1 MAEETN
7 MPFWYLLV
15 ALIVLEMVLLLT
27 WSPLYFGTGVR
38 LFSERIPASAEM
50 RERLVLNCLERDVA
64 TQEGLPLVFRALPD
78 GRMAFRESFFI
89 SFTGRYY
96 PVMRGLVVVDA
107 KRNQVRV
114 EGICNWMTLGFGVLC
129 VAMPM
134 VVASTWPLLI
144 ILGLFVYCYFIQ
156 RRRYHGV
163 AEALREQMR
172 TELPE
177 AVMHLRR
184 STR

>member
-1 MAEETN
+1 M
-7 MPFWYLLV
+7 WYLLV
-15 ALIVLEMVLLLT
+15 ALIVLEMVLLFT
-27 WSPLYFGTGVR
+27 WNPFYFGMGIR
-38 LFSERIPASAEM
+38 LFNERIPATAEM

-64 TQEGLPLVFRALPD
+64 TQEWIALVFHPLPG
-78 GRMAFRESFFI
+78 GRMAFRESYFMAF
-89 SFTGRYY
+89 SGRYY

-114 EGICNWMTLGFGVLC
+114 EGICNWMTLGFAVLC

-134 VVASTWPLLI
+134 VAASTWPLLI

-172 TELPE
+172 TELPD
-177 AVMHLRR
+177 AIMQLRR
-184 STR
+184 GTR

>member
-1 MAEETN
+1 MAL
-7 MPFWYLLV
+7 WYGLV
-15 ALIVLEMVLLLT
+15 GLIVLEVVLQLA
-27 WSPLYFGTGVR
+27 WNPLYFRTGIR
-38 LFSERIPASAEM
+38 LFNERIPATADM

-64 TQEGLPLVFRALPD
+64 TQEWIPLVFRALPD
-78 GRMAFRESFFI
+78 GRMAFRESYFLAV
-89 SFTGRYY
+89 SGRYY

-114 EGICNWMTLGFGVLC
+114 EGICNWMTLGVAVLC

-134 VVASTWPLLI
+134 VAASTWPMLI
-144 ILGLFVYCYFIQ
+144 ILGLFAYCYVIQ

-172 TELPE
+172 SELP
-177 AVMHLRR
+177 AAIMQLRR
-184 STR
+184 GLR

>member
-1 MAEETN
+1 MVFFYAMVAVMVAEI
-7 MPFWYLLV
+7 LLMLV
-15 ALIVLEMVLLLT
+15 
-27 WSPLYFGTGVR
+27 WNPLYFGLGIR
-38 LFSERIPASAEM
+38 LFSKRIPATAEM

-64 TQEGLPLVFRALPD
+64 TQEWIPLVFRALPD
-78 GRMAFRESFFI
+78 GRMAFRESFFLAV
-89 SFTGRYY
+89 SGRYY

-114 EGICNWMTLGFGVLC
+114 EGICNWMTLGFAVLC
-129 VAMPM
+129 IAMPM
-134 VVASTWPLLI
+134 VATSTWPMLL

-156 RRRYHGV
+156 RRRYHEV

-177 AVMHLRR
+177 AIMQLRR
-184 STR
+184 RVG

>member
-1 MAEETN
+1 MVI
-7 MPFWYLLV
+7 WYVVVGVMVLE
-15 ALIVLEMVLLLT
+15 IVLELT
-27 WSPLYFGTGVR
+27 WNPLYFGTGIR
-38 LFSERIPASAEM
+38 LFNVRIPATAAM

-64 TQEGLPLVFRALPD
+64 TQKWLPLVFRALPD
-78 GRMAFRESFFI
+78 GRMAFRESFGM
-89 SFTGRYY
+89 SVSGRYY

-114 EGICNWMTLGFGVLC
+114 EGICNWMTLSIGALC

-134 VVASTWPLLI
+134 VVTSAWPMLMM
-144 ILGLFVYCYFIQ
+144 LGLFACCYLIQ

-177 AVMHLRR
+177 AIMRLRR
-184 STR
+184 STQ

>member
-1 MAEETN
+1 MVFFYA
-7 MPFWYLLV
+7 MV
-15 ALIVLEMVLLLT
+15 AVMVVEIVLMLA
-27 WSPLYFGTGVR
+27 WNPLYFGLGIR
-38 LFSERIPASAEM
+38 LFSERIPATAEM

-64 TQEGLPLVFRALPD
+64 TYEWIPMLFRPLPG
-78 GRMAFRESFFI
+78 GRMAFRESFFL
-89 SFTGRYY
+89 SGAKRYY

-107 KRNQVRV
+107 RRNQVRV
-114 EGICNWMTLGFGVLC
+114 EGICNWMTLGIAVLC

-134 VVASTWPLLI
+134 VATSTWPMLL

-156 RRRYHGV
+156 RRRYHEV

-177 AVMHLRR
+177 AIMQLRR
-184 STR
+184 RVG

>member
-1 MAEETN
+1 MFIWYPMLALMALE
-7 MPFWYLLV
+7 
-15 ALIVLEMVLLLT
+15 IVLMLA
-27 WSPLYFGTGVR
+27 WNPLYFGLGIR
-38 LFSERIPASAEM
+38 LFNERIPATAEM

-64 TQEGLPLVFRALPD
+64 TQEWIPLVFRALPD
-78 GRMAFRESFFI
+78 GRMAFRESFFLAV
-89 SFTGRYY
+89 SGRYY

-114 EGICNWMTLGFGVLC
+114 EGICNWMTLAFGVLC
-129 VAMPM
+129 VSLPL
-134 VVASTWPLLI
+134 VAAATWPLLL
-144 ILGLFVYCYFIQ
+144 ILALFVYCYTIQ

-177 AVMHLRR
+177 AIMQLRR
-184 STR
+184 RTQ